1 MANEIEPDTFL
12 ISGVRSEEDVMRR
25 EETELLGLEIGRGE
39 AVAILPGT
47 HSKHCVLRNGAM
59 VSFRTFMSGE
69 LHALLGSHGIL
80 RQSVGPGWDEAA
92 FLEGIDASIREPLT
106 SSLFKVRTRSLL
118 HKKSPESN
126 GSFLSG
132 LLIGAEL
139 SALPEGVPLILA
151 AAGSIAAHYQVAFR
165 ALSRLFELQRLPG
178 NMLLCSIFFANRPDT
193 KEHAIISENI
203 RKVMRSGQNGATP
216 YEDIEYDP
224 YSPATGATLIDE
236 KTGISHKIDDTGN
249 NTLHKSLYES
259 SFTLRPDTGVVMSFV
274 LKCPPVPEVE
284 PGQKPPKQT
293 ITIQTPKIKEPFRNI
308 VIPQNECEVI
318 KFHPN

>member
-1 MANEIEPDTFL
+1 MGFNFTSCDWGTTNLRVRIVRDDAVIKELRTEQGASTLKSPDDFRAALGAAMDSLGTAKPVVISGMAGSSIGWKELPYARLPFRLDGSDAVVNEIEPDTFL
-12 ISGVRSEEDVMRR
+12 ISGVRSEDDVMRG
-25 EETELLGLEIGRGE
+25 EETELLGLEIAQEE

-118 HKKSPESN
+118 HGKSPESN

-132 LLIGAEL
+132 LLIGSEL

-151 AAGSIAAHYQVAFR
+151 AAGSIAAPYRLAFR
-165 ALSRLFELQRLPG
+165 ALGLEGRSRILGEEGSAALAVRGQR
-178 NMLLCSIFFANRPDT
+178 
-193 KEHAIISENI
+193 
-203 RKVMRSGQNGATP
+203 
-216 YEDIEYDP
+216 
-224 YSPATGATLIDE
+224 
-236 KTGISHKIDDTGN
+236 KILERCIAG
-249 NTLHKSLYES
+249 
-259 SFTLRPDTGVVMSFV
+259 
-274 LKCPPVPEVE
+274 
-284 PGQKPPKQT
+284 
-293 ITIQTPKIKEPFRNI
+293 
-308 VIPQNECEVI
+308 
-318 KFHPN
+318 

>member
-1 MANEIEPDTFL
+1 MGFNFTSCDWGTTNLRVRIVRDDAVIKELRTEQGASRLKSPEEFRTALGAAMDSLGATKPVVISGMAGSSIGWKELPYARLPFRLDGSDAVVNEIEPDTFL
-12 ISGVRSEEDVMRR
+12 ISGVRSEDDVMRG
-25 EETELLGLEIGRGE
+25 EETELLGLEIGREE

-118 HKKSPESN
+118 HGKSPESN

-132 LLIGAEL
+132 LLIGSEL

-151 AAGSIAAHYQVAFR
+151 AAGSIAAPYRLAFR
-165 ALSRLFELQRLPG
+165 ALGLDARSRILSDGEAADLAVRGQR
-178 NMLLCSIFFANRPDT
+178 
-193 KEHAIISENI
+193 
-203 RKVMRSGQNGATP
+203 
-216 YEDIEYDP
+216 
-224 YSPATGATLIDE
+224 
-236 KTGISHKIDDTGN
+236 KILERCVAQG
-249 NTLHKSLYES
+249 S
-259 SFTLRPDTGVVMSFV
+259 
-274 LKCPPVPEVE
+274 
-284 PGQKPPKQT
+284 
-293 ITIQTPKIKEPFRNI
+293 
-308 VIPQNECEVI
+308 
-318 KFHPN
+318 